1 MDTQHMGD
9 GPNLVRGGP
18 PRGSG
23 ASVKRRILGL
33 AALLCLFADLV
44 GCIQPTLRTI
54 PATPQIR
61 ALEQEMFERVNET
74 RRLNK
79 LPLFVYDESLADIAR
94 SHSLDM
100 RDHDFFAHESPSTG
114 TIDDRL
120 RISRYDFVTARENLA
135 YDVDIPDAH
144 KHLMGSPGHRENL
157 LSQDVTHI
165 GVGVVKQT
173 RAGYQDAIFV
183 TEVFSAPYTPMT
195 ASQADD
201 AITDLFHA
209 RRSDLRLGKLVRDP
223 ILDEVLDD
231 LIGDVGG
238 DIGDATLQRLGTTMM
253 KRLQDARFQT
263 SGLDLIAQQFTTTER
278 FVQPDDLN
286 DANTQSFGLA
296 TRARTD
302 HGTKIVLVLIA
313 FSMR

>member
-1 MDTQHMGD
+1 
-9 GPNLVRGGP
+9 
-18 PRGSG
+18 
-23 ASVKRRILGL
+23 
-33 AALLCLFADLV
+33 
-44 GCIQPTLRTI
+44 
-54 PATPQIR
+54 
-61 ALEQEMFERVNET
+61 
-74 RRLNK
+74 
-79 LPLFVYDESLADIAR
+79 
-94 SHSLDM
+94 
-100 RDHDFFAHESPSTG
+100 
-114 TIDDRL
+114 
-120 RISRYDFVTARENLA
+120 
-135 YDVDIPDAH
+135 
-144 KHLMGSPGHRENL
+144 
-157 LSQDVTHI
+157 
-165 GVGVVKQT
+165 
-173 RAGYQDAIFV
+173 
-183 TEVFSAPYTPMT
+183 MT

-263 SGLDLIAQQFTTTER
+263 SGLDLIAQQFTTMER